1 MNVSQEIN
9 KMEATHLRNYE
20 ILHAIRSDKDMI
32 KFVDVE
38 IDKIKNSF
46 KDGEPVILS
55 PGFDVVYSTTDS
67 LVIATILFHGCQ
79 VCNLNKR
86 FHH

>member
-1 MNVSQEIN
+1 
-9 KMEATHLRNYE
+9 MEVTPLRNFE
-20 ILHAIRSDKDMI
+20 ILRAIRSDKDMI
-32 KFVDVE
+32 KFVDLE

-46 KDGEPVILS
+46 KDGEPFTLP

-67 LVIATILFHGCQ
+67 LIVATVLFHGCK